1 MKTEV
6 WGVRLARLLLFWF
19 AGNLTAFFALAHFA
33 VGWKIL
39 IGILT
44 GIAFL
49 FFQFFH
55 PHTVAGGKKLASLE
69 HGCNLLRTGAV
80 WLVLEC
86 VTVGILIWSHALFWA
101 LELVNLGVF
110 ALLCWAIVFQGLLH
124 IALHSSQVKLPW
136 HIALFFLWWMP
147 VLNLF
152 LIVHIY
158 RTAKHELHLEC
169 AKAECDIV
177 RKESEICKTRY
188 PILLVHGI
196 FFRDWQLFNY

>member
-1 MKTEV
+1 MGENMKTEV

-80 WLVLEC
+80 WLVLNA
-86 VTVGILIWSHALFWA
+86 SQWA
-101 LELVNLGVF
+101 F
-110 ALLCWAIVFQGLLH
+110 
-124 IALHSSQVKLPW
+124 
-136 HIALFFLWWMP
+136 
-147 VLNLF
+147 
-152 LIVHIY
+152 
-158 RTAKHELHLEC
+158 
-169 AKAECDIV
+169 
-177 RKESEICKTRY
+177 
-188 PILLVHGI
+188 
-196 FFRDWQLFNY
+196 